1 MRKYYKALG
10 RDPFEVLPVTF
21 HVRSGTTD
29 PEFVKFLTMQKE
41 IEFTQKAAQ
50 REDKE
55 LRAQMNEI
63 RK

>member
-10 RDPFEVLPVTF
+10 RDPFEVLPITF
-21 HVRSGTTD
+21 HVRNGTSD

-41 IEFTQKAAQ
+41 IEFVQKAAQ

-55 LRAQMNEI
+55 L
-63 RK
+63 KS

>member
-21 HVRSGTTD
+21 HIRSGTTD
-29 PEFVKFLTMQKE
+29 PEFVKFLTMQKD
-41 IEFTQKAAQ
+41 IEFKQKAAQ

-55 LRAQMNEI
+55 LRA
-63 RK
+63 